1 MNSIAI
7 VYWSGTGNTEKMAE
21 AIKAGITEKNGSVS
35 VFTASEFNDAKFD
48 EFDVVAFGCP
58 AMGNEELEE
67 SEFAPM
73 FQSCV
78 PKLKGKKIALFGSYS
93 WADGEWMKTWEER
106 AKGVGANVFE
116 GEGLI
121 IYDKPDDEGI
131 AKCKAF
137 GERFAK

>member
-67 SEFAPM
+67 ESAEQASEEED
-73 FQSCV
+73 QN
-78 PKLKGKKIALFGSYS
+78 I
-93 WADGEWMKTWEER
+93 KTE
-106 AKGVGANVFE
+106 GA
-116 GEGLI
+116 
-121 IYDKPDDEGI
+121 
-131 AKCKAF
+131 
-137 GERFAK
+137 